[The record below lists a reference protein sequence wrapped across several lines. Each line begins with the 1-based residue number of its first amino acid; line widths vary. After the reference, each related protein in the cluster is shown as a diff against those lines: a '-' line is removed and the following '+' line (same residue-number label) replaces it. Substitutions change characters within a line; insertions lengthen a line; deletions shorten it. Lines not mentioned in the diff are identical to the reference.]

1 MGLTA
6 KIFRIFR
13 YTIASDDILIPS
25 PSPFTDKIDFNDSSD
40 PDFKKSDKEGAYVSE
55 LVRPEDEALAQNL
68 TSEKPDGVSQPQG
81 LMPGTYVITG
91 FITNMRGNSDDGVNA
106 FLSLLDTWK
115 TEVQAIKGIWEGG
128 RFGIQDF
135 SDVTND
141 LLPIGTGSDTIGLIF
156 SGYEKTNDYNR
167 NRVEITLTFTRSR
180 GLDV

>member
-13 YTIASDDILIPS
+13 YTIATDDIIIPS
-25 PSPFTDKIDFNDSSD
+25 PNPFTDKIDFNDSSD
-40 PDFKKSDKEGAYVSE
+40 PDFKSITREAANVLE

-68 TSEKPDGVSQPQG
+68 TSEKPDGISQPQG
-81 LMPGTYVITG
+81 VMPGTYVITG
-91 FITNMRGNSDDGVNA
+91 FITNMRGNNDDGINA

-115 TEVQAIKGIWEGG
+115 TEEQVIKGIWEGG

-141 LLPIGTGSDTIGLIF
+141 LLPIGTGTDTIGLIF
-156 SGYEKTNDYNR
+156 SGYEKTNDYPR
-167 NRVEITLTFTRSR
+167 NRVNFILTFTRSR